1 MMSAQT
7 ILWVDL
13 RTIRSEPDLCS
24 SLSPLYRTQR
34 LHHLPDLF
42 QTVQNW
48 RPWAMCFEYDIPDA
62 RGLAAL
68 LEISVRHASLPII
81 MLTEKC
87 VRNREL
93 LALRDSV
100 WVHLVKPVSVR
111 RFCECVTGLG
121 AATTAAVRPAVAN
134 GSAGEAIVAGKSWTA
149 GSLAPAVSY
158 VAANYSEKLRL
169 STAAKLCDLSRFQFS
184 RNFKKEQGL
193 TFRDFVVQLRIQRA
207 AELMKQS
214 RALSVTEAA
223 FVVGFN
229 DLSHFSRMFRR
240 QFGVTPSH
248 YRRADSEPNQL
259 SLFAPDNTKAR

>member
-1 MMSAQT
+1 MMSAQS

-24 SLSPLYRTQR
+24 SLSPLFRTQR

-48 RPWAMCFEYDIPDA
+48 RPWAMCFEYDMPDA

-68 LEISVRHASLPII
+68 LELSVRHASLPII

-87 VRNREL
+87 VTKREC
-93 LALRDSV
+93 LALRDRV

-111 RFCECVTGLG
+111 RFCECVTRLG
-121 AATTAAVRPAVAN
+121 ATAAPAVRPAVGN
-134 GSAGEAIVAGKSWTA
+134 GRAWPTAAGKSWTPA
-149 GSLAPAVSY
+149 SLAPAVSY
-158 VAANYSEKLRL
+158 VAANYGEKVRL

-248 YRRADSEPNQL
+248 YRRAEGEPNQL
-259 SLFAPDNTKAR
+259 SLFAADNTKAR